1 MKTNK
6 LVILTGP
13 SCIGKSPLEKALAK
27 VNPDLRKSLHKL
39 LIYNDR
45 QPRPGE
51 RDGIDYHFSTTDHVQ
66 SLQNNPDFIF
76 MNVRGDLQALD
87 LNDLQKILENCH
99 AFFEGNP
106 YVAKALLDHPGLTS
120 FPKLSVFLSPLSKA
134 EIMELKDPA
143 RNIDL
148 PKLLSEIMRRKQ
160 LRRKTKQKVEI
171 SLNDLE
177 DVERRVKSAYEEL
190 SMAWQFDYVIP
201 NHDGEDSDNW
211 EMFYWPVGDA
221 RRTLNAFIELLKG
234 NVPEIAE
241 KWDKGFL
248 GQVSH
253 PTI

>member
-27 VNPDLRKSLHKL
+27 VAPDIRRSLHKL
-39 LIYNDR
+39 LLYNDR
-45 QPRPGE
+45 PPRPGE
-51 RDGIDYHFSTTDHVQ
+51 RDGIDYHFSTTDQVK
-66 SLQNNPDFIF
+66 SFINNPDFIF

-87 LNDLQKILENCH
+87 LNELVKILDKGH

-106 YVAKALLDHPGLTS
+106 YVANALLDHSRLS
-120 FPKLSVFLSPLSKA
+120 VFPKLSVFLSPLSKE
-134 EIMELKDPA
+134 EIIELKNPG
-143 RNIDL
+143 RHIDL
-148 PKLLSEIMRRKQ
+148 EKLLSEIMRRKQ

-177 DVERRVKSAYEEL
+177 DIERRVKSVYDEL
-190 SMAWQFDYVIP
+190 CMAWKFDYVIP

-211 EMFYWPVGDA
+211 EMFYYPLGDA
-221 RRTLNAFIELLKG
+221 RRTLLGFIELLKG

-241 KWDKGFL
+241 KWEEGFAY
-248 GQVSH
+248 
-253 PTI
+253 